1 MMDRTGEENS
11 CVSIAEMSDPLR
23 FAKSK
28 LNFHPE
34 PQQLPVFDPAI
45 KRGILCCN
53 RQWGKSTTLAA
64 LAVHRAWSLAPALIL
79 VVAPVVRQAYELILK
94 IKGFLRELGVRT
106 RQDGFNGVSLLLPN
120 GSRIIAVPSDP
131 DTIRGYSRVSMI
143 LIDEAA
149 RVSDDT
155 FNAVT
160 PAMARSNGV
169 VWLMSTPKGRTGFF
183 HALWSNGDPRWTRIH
198 STVADCSR
206 ISPEFLE
213 SERAAKPAADFEEDY
228 FCVFQDTHDQFFDSD
243 DIADAFSNEVDALH
257 HDQARFS
264 QTTALHYYA
273 GIDLGK
279 LRDHTAIAVLEHRI
293 VNTGQRNPLTYEWM
307 TETTR
312 EICHLERIPLRTPY
326 DEVVRRIEKLMERE
340 PLPGRSTLVVD
351 ATGPGAPVVDHIRRA
366 RTSAGLVSISITAG
380 EKATHS
386 AGINHVPK
394 PQLISNLQLLLQN
407 RRLKIANQLHEART
421 LRKELLEMRASS
433 VHHGDLAM
441 AVALAAWQARTR
453 P

>member
-213 SERAAKPAADFEEDY
+213 SERAAKPAAD
-228 FCVFQDTHDQFFDSD
+228 
-243 DIADAFSNEVDALH
+243 
-257 HDQARFS
+257 
-264 QTTALHYYA
+264 
-273 GIDLGK
+273 
-279 LRDHTAIAVLEHRI
+279 LRKT
-293 VNTGQRNPLTYEWM
+293 
-307 TETTR
+307 
-312 EICHLERIPLRTPY
+312 
-326 DEVVRRIEKLMERE
+326 
-340 PLPGRSTLVVD
+340 
-351 ATGPGAPVVDHIRRA
+351 
-366 RTSAGLVSISITAG
+366 TSASSRTRTTSSSILTTSPMPSRTRSMHSTTIRPASRKPRRCITTLESIS
-380 EKATHS
+380 
-386 AGINHVPK
+386 
-394 PQLISNLQLLLQN
+394 
-407 RRLKIANQLHEART
+407 
-421 LRKELLEMRASS
+421 ASS
-433 VHHGDLAM
+433 ATIPRSPSSSTASSIPGSA
-441 AVALAAWQARTR
+441 TR
-453 P
+453 SPTSG